1 MAQAAHQYRAT
12 GQARLA
18 AQVSP
23 EYKRAPAEL
32 KLVKGGRLRSA
43 SKAQQAPS
51 ASMNLVLI
59 AAVVFAIII
68 SICGIRVTF
77 SALTVSTMM
86 QNNKLQTQINEARAK
101 ADDLQVQ
108 RSVFANPSRIERI
121 AVDSLGMVPV
131 TQVTEL
137 ALDSK

>member
-1 MAQAAHQYRAT
+1 MAQAAHQYHTT
-12 GQARLA
+12 GYAHSGVQRLA
-18 AQVSP
+18 QREA
-23 EYKRAPAEL
+23 RAAEL
-32 KLVKGGRLRSA
+32 TLVKGGRSRSLA
-43 SKAQQAPS
+43 KSAQQQR
-51 ASMNLVLI
+51 ASMNIIII
-59 AAVVFAIII
+59 AAVVFAVLV

-86 QNNKLQTQINEARAK
+86 QNNKIQTQINEARAQ

-108 RSVFANPSRIERI
+108 RSVFSNPGRIERI

-137 ALDSK
+137 ALDKK